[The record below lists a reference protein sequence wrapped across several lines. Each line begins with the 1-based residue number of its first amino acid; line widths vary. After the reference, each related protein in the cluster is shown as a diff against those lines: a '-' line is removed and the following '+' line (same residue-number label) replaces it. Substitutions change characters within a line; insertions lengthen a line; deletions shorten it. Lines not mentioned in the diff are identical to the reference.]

1 MLELQIVY
9 ELTPNPNPKW
19 KHRRVALS
27 VTFLL
32 TEYAPQR
39 IFTLGEQITSLSED
53 GAQLDL
59 HKLLPLVS
67 GLKVVLS

>member
-9 ELTPNPNPKW
+9 ELTPNANPKW

-39 IFTLGEQITSLSED
+39 IFTLGEQITSHLKD

-59 HKLLPLVS
+59 HKVLPLVAA
-67 GLKVVLS
+67 LKVILY